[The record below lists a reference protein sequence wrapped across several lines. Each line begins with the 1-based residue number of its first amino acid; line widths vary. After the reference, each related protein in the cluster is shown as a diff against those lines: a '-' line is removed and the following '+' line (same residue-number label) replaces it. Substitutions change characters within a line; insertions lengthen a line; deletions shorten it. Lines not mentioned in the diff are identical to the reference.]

1 MGTMKN
7 ALVTAIN
14 WHEMI
19 LVFEA
24 RPIVI
29 KVMGIAK
36 LWPHLG
42 SSLKRKKAGPS
53 QNKSHAIPIIRMPL
67 PAVSTLSK
75 SIFKVPTI
83 IITWP

>member
-7 ALVTAIN
+7 ALVTATN

-24 RPIVI
+24 RPAVI
-29 KVMGIAK
+29 KVKGIAK

-53 QNKSHAIPIIRMPL
+53 QNKSHAIPRIRIPL
-67 PAVSTLSK
+67 PAVITLST
-75 SIFKVPTI
+75 SIFKDPTI
-83 IITWP
+83 FRT